1 MASTETTPQSAAEA
15 PGEDPT
21 GPAADADTDSATAGA
36 TDAPAGS
43 AADAPATAPAEAAAG
58 ASATG
63 ASGTGPGPAAGD
75 LAGLEAGLDAL
86 DSAVVSRQPW
96 LRTAVSKAFPPLV
109 AVVIVLGLWQLA
121 YHFQLKPHYL
131 LPSPLDVY
139 RSLRQKW
146 LEGTLLSF
154 VWTSVSRGALGF
166 VASVAIGTV
175 LGLIVAQVKAVR
187 AAIGPILSGLQ
198 SLPSVAWVPAAIIW
212 FGLSDATIYA
222 VVLLGAVPSIANG
235 LVSGVDQIS
244 PLYLRAGRTIG
255 ATGLTGVRHVLLP
268 AALPGYLAGLKQG
281 WAFSWRSLMAAEL
294 IVNAPDL
301 GTGLGQLLEQGR
313 ELQDMSWVLA
323 AILLILTVGIGIEL
337 LIFAPIE
344 RRVLRSRGLLVKS

>member
-1 MASTETTPQSAAEA
+1 MAST
-15 PGEDPT
+15 
-21 GPAADADTDSATAGA
+21 DTK
-36 TDAPAGS
+36 
-43 AADAPATAPAEAAAG
+43 APATAAEG
-58 ASATG
+58 DG
-63 ASGTGPGPAAGD
+63 SGD
-75 LAGLEAGLDAL
+75 IAGLEAGLDAL
-86 DSAVVSRQPW
+86 ESRVVDRQPW
-96 LRTAVSKAFPPLV
+96 LRTAASKAFPPLV
-109 AVVIVLGLWQLA
+109 AIAIVLALWQLA
-121 YHFQLKPHYL
+121 YHFALKPHYL
-131 LPSPLDVY
+131 LPSPVDVG
-139 RSLRQKW
+139 RSLQQKW

-166 VASVAIGTV
+166 LASVVLGTV
-175 LGLIVAQVKAVR
+175 LGLIVARVKAVR

-212 FGLSDATIYA
+212 FGLSDATIYT

-235 LVSGVDQIS
+235 LVAGVDQIS

-255 ATGLTGVRHVLLP
+255 ATGLAGVRHVLLP
-268 AALPGYLAGLKQG
+268 AALPGYIAGLKQG

-313 ELQDMSWVLA
+313 ELQDMSWVLS
-323 AILLILTVGIGIEL
+323 AILLILIVGIGIEL
-337 LIFAPIE
+337 LIFAPVE